1 MRSERINEKSITL
14 VAEPGEKQDF
24 TSEKQLL
31 CDLIEVI
38 ATGGVVRI
46 EGPHAEW
53 ETEHRFRPKET
64 KIDPDEY
71 AGLFKPEKES

>member
-1 MRSERINEKSITL
+1 M
-14 VAEPGEKQDF
+14 AEPGEKQDF

-53 ETEHRFRPKET
+53 ESEHRFLPKEI
-64 KIDPDEY
+64 KMDRDEY
-71 AGLFKPEKES
+71 AGLFKSEKE